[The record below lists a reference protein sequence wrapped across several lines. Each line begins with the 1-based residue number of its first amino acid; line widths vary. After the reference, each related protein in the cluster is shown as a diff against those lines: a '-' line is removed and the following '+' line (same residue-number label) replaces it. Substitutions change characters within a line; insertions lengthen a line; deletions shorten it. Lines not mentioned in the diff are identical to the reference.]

1 MDRFDAMRVF
11 TRIVERRSFS
21 KAAEDLGLPRSSV
34 TDAVRG
40 LEMRL
45 GVRLLLRTTRQVSPT
60 LDGEAYY
67 QRCVSLIADMEE
79 AEGAF
84 VGAKPS
90 GLIRV
95 DVHGTQARYFLLP
108 GLPRFRQQ
116 YPDIRLHLSEA
127 HQPLDMI
134 REGFDCVLRAGDL
147 SDSPLIKRRLA
158 TLDRGTFAS
167 LDYLRRFGTPRTP
180 DDLEGHERVGLLSPD
195 TTELTPLVFCAAG
208 KVRQVALPSTV
219 TMTGPETNVASAC
232 LGLGLIQAPR
242 YRVASELVGVRWSR
256 YSRTFHLRR
265 CPSMSSIPTPATYR
279 RVCGCSSTGWLS
291 NSANGSHRR
300 GNECV
305 IEQGRY
311 RNGSIGLSKRLERIL
326 MPGLPNDRNRAL
338 WYAVERRVL
347 ASSRIWRA
355 ECPAT

>member
-45 GVRLLLRTTRQVSPT
+45 GVRLLLRTTRQVTPT

-134 REGFDCVLRAGDL
+134 REGFDCILRAGDL

-167 LDYLRRFGTPRTP
+167 PDYLLHFGTPRTP

-195 TTELTPLVFCAAG
+195 TSEITPLVFCAAG
-208 KVRQVALPSTV
+208 KVRQVTLPSTV
-219 TMTGPETNVASAC
+219 TVTGPETNVASAC
-232 LGLGLIQAPR
+232 LGLGLIQVPR
-242 YRVASELVGVRWSR
+242 YRVASELAEGALVEVLPD
-256 YSRTFHLRR
+256 F
-265 CPSMSSIPTPATYR
+265 PPTPLPVHVLYSHTRHLSPRLRAFIDWMAEQYR
-279 RVCGCSSTGWLS
+279 ERLS
-291 NSANGSHRR
+291 
-300 GNECV
+300 
-305 IEQGRY
+305 
-311 RNGSIGLSKRLERIL
+311 
-326 MPGLPNDRNRAL
+326 
-338 WYAVERRVL
+338 
-347 ASSRIWRA
+347 
-355 ECPAT
+355 PAG